1 MEIDKNMKD
10 AVSSFVELL
19 EVEQREDKLIENS
32 LKKRSVAPAADMPG
46 METIA
51 KIVKKIISLV
61 CIGEGVSINTDV
73 ENLKF
78 SIQGED
84 LSMAIGRD
92 GKNMAALEYIVNLIG
107 LRKKLIEHRV
117 TIDIKD
123 YRKNKIS
130 KIKKTALEMAE
141 KVIREGKKIALK
153 PMCSYERKAIHNAL
167 SKLKKV
173 TTRSRY
179 EEPNRRIVIY
189 PARDL
194 K

>member
-1 MEIDKNMKD
+1 MEIDKSMKD
-10 AVSSFVELL
+10 AVSSFVESL

-32 LKKRSVAPAADMPG
+32 LKKETVAPVADMPG
-46 METIA
+46 MESIA
-51 KIVKKIISLV
+51 KIFKKIIGLI
-61 CIGEGVSINTDV
+61 CIGEKVIINTDL
-73 ENLKF
+73 ENLRF
-78 SIQGED
+78 SIRGED

-107 LRKKLIEHRV
+107 LRKKLIDQRV

-130 KIKKTALEMAE
+130 KIKQSALQMAE
-141 KVIREGKKIALK
+141 KVIREGQKIPLK
-153 PMCSYERKAIHNAL
+153 PMCSSERKAIHNAL

-179 EEPNRRIVIY
+179 EEPNRRIIIY